1 MEHAL
6 SRSRAHID
14 FERNDEGLS
23 LRATISGRKSSVSS
37 RLRSRAREQWQYTS
51 DQVTI
56 LPIIIHYE
64 RESWS
69 VAKFH
74 RLDSAS
80 KTKES
85 IPKVFFFQNKD
96 PR

>member
-37 RLRSRAREQWQYTS
+37 RLRSRARDNGSTLQT
-51 DQVTI
+51 
-56 LPIIIHYE
+56 
-64 RESWS
+64 R
-69 VAKFH
+69 
-74 RLDSAS
+74 
-80 KTKES
+80 
-85 IPKVFFFQNKD
+85 
-96 PR
+96 